1 MWIQIILSLICHP
14 PWIGFAPITIP
25 LDEWVNRLVPGEVI
39 MFSGC
44 DMNLIFQL
52 TNLYALKP
60 SLLKL
65 SSFPHLWI
73 SQFHHC
79 KTIIHVMLML
89 QKKYYHISIQ
99 FLGTTCGCRDDRT
112 PALCTKPIKI
122 IRQLKCW
129 ITYLKCLNYSF

>member
-25 LDEWVNRLVPGEVI
+25 LDEWANRLLVLGEVI

-44 DMNLIFQL
+44 DMNQISSSLIY
-52 TNLYALKP
+52 YALKP

-73 SQFHHC
+73 SQLHHSTTITCDVDAPKKILSYFH
-79 KTIIHVMLML
+79 
-89 QKKYYHISIQ
+89 SI
-99 FLGTTCGCRDDRT
+99 LGYNMW
-112 PALCTKPIKI
+112 L
-122 IRQLKCW
+122 
-129 ITYLKCLNYSF
+129 